1 MNLFKTETR
10 NDHSDGNSDNS
21 QLLRDIEAISKAL
34 YRQKTPPKTSVSPY
48 ENRSK
53 SAERTRFI
61 DPKGSGILNDNVLHK
76 NKKPSLSWNWK
87 KPLKALVQSRRHSF
101 NICFF
106 FHVHSIEG
114 LPANFDGT
122 TLCVHWK
129 RKDEVLRTRP
139 SRVLQGISEFEETL
153 MYKCCVYGSRNGAH
167 NSAKY
172 EEKLFLICAS
182 VVGAQGVDIGK
193 HWIDLTRLLPLTLEE
208 LEGEKS
214 SGKWTTSFKLA
225 GKAKGASLN
234 VSFSFS
240 VMKDN
245 LVESKNKMNVS
256 ELVNLAHKRSA
267 TLKSGISIGSNNDN
281 KMLRRIGSVPNNLNH
296 WSSHLSSS
304 VDVMVYQNV
313 SPVLG
318 LELSKSINFLYEK
331 LSEGSLHGSEEFDL
345 LSEHVEPLEPELNL
359 DSESTADISES
370 ESDCSEF
377 IVIERGIEISEK
389 EQLETKQSAMCTIDS
404 SAIETINVDE
414 IIKDDNITLDE
425 EMECVSKE
433 NTNYSCNSEVAV
445 NDSKHEESGL
455 CATGSMEEIQSAFN
469 SLLMSELADPET
481 SSAADEFLEYQDYM
495 EVKSNYRADKMLKKS
510 LSLDD
515 VTESVASEFLN
526 MLGMEHTQ
534 FVSTSDSDPESP
546 RECLLR
552 EFEKETLASGNF
564 ILGFD
569 TRDDQVECSCTPTGS
584 GCGDSDNDFDV
595 FPLVRGAKEENKW
608 EGLLLKNRKPSNM
621 LEDLEAESLMQEW
634 GLNESA
640 FQRFPC
646 HKSDGF
652 GSPIELPT
660 EDPFEFP
667 PLADGF
673 GPLIQLKSGGYLR
686 SMNPA
691 LYRNAKN
698 VGSLIMQVS
707 RPVVLPT
714 EMGSDIV
721 DILQHLA
728 SSGINKLSMQANK
741 LMPLEDITGKTLQQV
756 AQEAAPRTVVP
767 ERQSSPW
774 HESLFGQDSFVR
786 REEDKEFRFDWSYYN
801 KGTGLVAG
809 EMGTGCVSLQDFTSL
824 AIDRIEAL
832 SIEGLRIQSG
842 MSDEETP
849 SSVRTQSVGK
859 KSAFEWKNAGFVGF
873 LSSEGATGLQVQDVV
888 SGGANDVE
896 GLMDLSITLD
906 EWSKLDGGIIGDDN
920 QISERTV
927 KILAAHHAKCIDLV
941 SGTLTR
947 HPDWFKTSGK
957 THGLLGNNLTI
968 ALMVLLRDPLRNY
981 EPVGTSM
988 LALFQVKRT
997 FVPVNPK
1004 IYSTVL
1010 DRNEDKDKEA
1020 DITGEISDERT
1031 EEEKAEEEGT
1041 PWFQISEVHLAG
1053 LKTELGKNHLWG
1065 TKAQQQSGTRWLLAS
1080 GIGKSNRHPVSNSK
1094 AVVRSYPQGTRKV
1107 THEDVLWSITS
1118 DVHDGDGNWKELAA
1132 VVPHTRNPDVVFPYE
1147 STEITL

>member
-1 MNLFKTETR
+1 MNLFKTESGH
-10 NDHSDGNSDNS
+10 DHSDGNSDNS

-34 YRQKTPPKTSVSPY
+34 YLQNTPPKTSVSPY
-48 ENRSK
+48 HNRSK

-76 NKKPSLSWNWK
+76 NKKSSLSWNWK
-87 KPLKALVQSRRHSF
+87 KPLKALANIRRHSF

-122 TLCVHWK
+122 TLCVQWK

-153 MYKCCVYGSRNGAH
+153 MYKCCVHGSRNGAH

-182 VVGAQGVDIGK
+182 FVGAPGVDIGK

-225 GKAKGASLN
+225 GKAKGVSLN

-245 LVESKNKMNVS
+245 LGESKNKMNVS

-267 TLKSGISIGSNNDN
+267 ALESGISIGSNNDN
-281 KMLRRIGSVPNNLNH
+281 IMLRWIGSVPSNLNDR
-296 WSSHLSSS
+296 SSHSSTS

-331 LSEGSLHGSEEFDL
+331 LNEGNLHGSEEFDL
-345 LSEHVEPLEPELNL
+345 SSEHVESLEPELNL
-359 DSESTADISES
+359 DSESTKDISES

-377 IVIERGIEISEK
+377 IVVERGIEISEK
-389 EQLETKQSAMCTIDS
+389 EQLETKQSAICTIDG
-404 SAIETINVDE
+404 SAIETVNVDE

-433 NTNYSCNSEVAV
+433 NTNYNCNSEVVV
-445 NDSKHEESGL
+445 NDSKHEERGL

-469 SLLMSELADPET
+469 GLLMSELADLES
-481 SSAADEFLEYQDYM
+481 SSAADEFLEYQNYM

-526 MLGMEHTQ
+526 MLGMEHAQ
-534 FVSTSDSDPESP
+534 FVSTSDTDPESP
-546 RECLLR
+546 RERLLR
-552 EFEKETLASGNF
+552 EFEKETLALGNF

-584 GCGDSDNDFDV
+584 GCGDSHNDFDV
-595 FPLVRGAKEENKW
+595 FPLVRGAKEEIKW
-608 EGLLLKNRKPSNM
+608 EGLSLKNRKPSNM
-621 LEDLEAESLMQEW
+621 LEDLEAESLMREW

-640 FQRFPC
+640 FQRSPC
-646 HKSDGF
+646 HRSDGF

-667 PLADGF
+667 PLVDGY
-673 GPLIQLKSGGYLR
+673 GPLIQIKSGGYLR
-686 SMNPA
+686 SMNPS

-698 VGSLIMQVS
+698 VGSLIIQVS
-707 RPVVLPT
+707 RPVVLPA
-714 EMGSDIV
+714 EMGSDII

-728 SSGINKLSMQANK
+728 SSGINKLSMQTNK
-741 LMPLEDITGKTLQQV
+741 LMPLEDITGRTLQQV

-774 HESLFGQDSFVR
+774 HESLFGEDSFIR
-786 REEDKEFRFDWSYYN
+786 GEEDKEFQFNWSYYN
-801 KGTGLVAG
+801 TRTGLVAG
-809 EMGTGCVSLQDFTSL
+809 EMGPGCVSLQDFASL
-824 AIDRIEAL
+824 AIGRIEAL

-842 MSDEETP
+842 MTDEEAP

-859 KSAFEWKNAGFVGF
+859 KSAFEWKNVGFVGF
-873 LSSEGATGLQVQDVV
+873 LSSEGAAGLHVQDF
-888 SGGANDVE
+888 GGGTNDVD

-906 EWSKLDGGIIGDDN
+906 EWSKLDGGIIGDDD
-920 QISERTV
+920 QISECTV

-941 SGTLTR
+941 SETLTR

-997 FVPVNPK
+997 FVPVKPK

-1010 DRNEDKDKEA
+1010 DRNEEEGKEA
-1020 DITGEISDERT
+1020 DTTGEISDERT
-1031 EEEKAEEEGT
+1031 EEEKVEEGT

-1080 GIGKSNRHPVSNSK
+1080 GMGKSNSHPVSKSK
-1094 AVVRSYPQGTRKV
+1094 AIVRSYPQGTRKV
-1107 THEDVLWSITS
+1107 MHEDVLWSITS
-1118 DVHDGDGNWKELAA
+1118 DARDGDCNWKELAT
-1132 VVPHTRNPDVVFPYE
+1132 VVPHIRNRDVVLPYE